1 MGLEAGQM
9 KNGKM
14 KNRKTIAV
22 ISIMLVIVVIGGL
35 TLTACSQNPAVG
47 FWIVEKV
54 TAGEVVMNEQD
65 AASIGL
71 NAVGTVKLQ
80 QSGKCEVN
88 LLGEEAEGTW
98 SQASDGTITVK
109 YGKGLTLTGGIDDK
123 GVMTLTDPQG
133 AEYVLEK

>member
-1 MGLEAGQM
+1 M
-9 KNGKM
+9 KS
-14 KNRKTIAV
+14 RKRRTIVIVSIILVIAV
-22 ISIMLVIVVIGGL
+22 AGGL
-35 TLTACSQNPAVG
+35 TLTACSQNQAIG

-54 TAGEVVMNEQD
+54 TAGDVEMNEQD

-80 QSGKCEVN
+80 KSGNCEVN
-88 LLGEEAEGTW
+88 LLGEESSGTW
-98 SQASDGTITVK
+98 SQASDGTITIK
-109 YGKGLTLTGGIDDK
+109 FGKGLTLSGSIDDN

>member
-1 MGLEAGQM
+1 M
-9 KNGKM
+9 KS
-14 KNRKTIAV
+14 RKRRTIVIVSIILVIAV
-22 ISIMLVIVVIGGL
+22 VGGL
-35 TLTACSQNPAVG
+35 TLTACSQNQAIG

-54 TAGEVVMNEQD
+54 TAGNVEMNEQD

-80 QSGKCEVN
+80 KSGKCEVN
-88 LLGEEAEGTW
+88 LLGEEAQGTW
-98 SQASDGTITVK
+98 TQAQDGKITIN
-109 YGKGLTLTGGIDDK
+109 YGKDLTLSGSIDDN